1 MKKTVAKI
9 ILTLLILAMAVSVFI
24 ACETR
29 DTYSVSFVSE
39 DGVATDAM
47 TAEQAKEYLAS
58 LPSREGYVFKG
69 WYLDKDVWEQ
79 EIKSTED
86 IEKYIVSGN
95 VNVYARWIPI
105 VDAITILF
113 LDYNKAS
120 LLEYHCDRSDADLT
134 FLKPSEKPN
143 DEKRSEERR

>member
-86 IEKYIVSGN
+86 IEKYIVSG
-95 VNVYARWIPI
+95 
-105 VDAITILF
+105 
-113 LDYNKAS
+113 K
-120 LLEYHCDRSDADLT
+120 DRKSVV
-134 FLKPSEKPN
+134 
-143 DEKRSEERR
+143 

>member
-120 LLEYHCDRSDADLT
+120 LLEYQIGRASCR
-134 FLKPSEKPN
+134 
-143 DEKRSEERR
+143 ERV